1 MARQLAEM
9 SAHGLPRD
17 LRSLAMTTGESVL
30 KEINFD
36 GIIGPSHNYAGLSLG
51 NIASASHKGE
61 ASHPRAAAL
70 QGIAKMRGNM
80 ERGLAQGF
88 LLPLPRPNYGL
99 LRDLAVGEDGDRA
112 LLAAAWSASSMWT
125 ANAATVSPAPDTA
138 DGRCHLTPANLVTML
153 HRGQEWRDT
162 QAQLKIAFGDER
174 HFAVHDAV
182 PPSFGDEGAANHMR
196 FCENHG
202 APGVEVFVYGRPGGR
217 FPARQ
222 HEQASRAVAR
232 LHGLDPKRCV
242 FIEQSPAAIAAGA
255 FHNDVVAV
263 ANEKVLFTHE
273 KAFADQ
279 IDAYEAIRAAF
290 PALHVVEV
298 PESAVS
304 LEEAIK
310 TYLFNAQLLTL
321 PTGEMALIVPDECR
335 ESASV
340 WSWCEHMLASN
351 GPIRKVIPVD
361 VRQSMANGG
370 GPACL
375 RLRVVADPATVDA
388 RFMLDEAKAE
398 RIEAVIAQ
406 MWPETIQPDEIG
418 TEALAAKVIEAREA
432 LLAVLSLDEL
442 A

>member
-1 MARQLAEM
+1 
-9 SAHGLPRD
+9 
-17 LRSLAMTTGESVL
+17 
-30 KEINFD
+30 
-36 GIIGPSHNYAGLSLG
+36 
-51 NIASASHKGE
+51 
-61 ASHPRAAAL
+61 
-70 QGIAKMRGNM
+70 M
-80 ERGLAQGF
+80 ERGLAQGY
-88 LLPLPRPNYGL
+88 LLPLPRPNFSL
-99 LRDLAVGEDGDRA
+99 LQQLSVDDDTDRA
-112 LLAAAWSASSMWT
+112 LRAAAWSASSMWT

-153 HRGQEWRDT
+153 HRAHEWRDT
-162 QAQLKIAFGDER
+162 QAQLKIAFGNRD

-196 FCENHG
+196 FCEGHG
-202 APGVEVFVYGRPGGR
+202 SKGVEVFVFGRPGGR

-232 LHGLDPKRCV
+232 LHGLDPDACIY
-242 FIEQSPAAIAAGA
+242 IEQNPEAIEAGA

-263 ANEKVLFTHE
+263 ANERVLFTHE
-273 KAFADQ
+273 RAFADRQ
-279 IDAYEAIRAAF
+279 GTYDAIRAAF
-290 PALHVVEV
+290 PALEVVEV

-304 LEEAIK
+304 LAEAIK

-321 PTGEMALIVPDECR
+321 PSGEMALVVPSECQ
-335 ESASV
+335 ESAAV
-340 WSWCEHMLASN
+340 WSWCEHMLAGN

-388 RFMLDEAKAE
+388 RFLLQEQRAE
-398 RIEAVIAQ
+398 RIESVIAQ
-406 MWPETIQPDEIG
+406 TWPEQIDPADIG
-418 TEALAAKVIEAREA
+418 NEALAKTVIEAREA

>member
-1 MARQLAEM
+1 M
-9 SAHGLPRD
+9 SKL
-17 LRSLAMTTGESVL
+17 V
-30 KEINFD
+30 EINFD
-36 GIIGPSHNYAGLSLG
+36 GIVGPSHNYAGLSLG
-51 NIASASHKGE
+51 NIASASHKGN
-61 ASHPRAAAL
+61 ASYPRAAAL

-88 LLPLPRPNYGL
+88 LLPLPRPNFGL
-99 LRDLAVGEDGDRA
+99 LRDLAVGDDTNPA
-112 LLAAAWSASSMWT
+112 LVAAAWSASSMWT
-125 ANAATVSPAPDTA
+125 ANAATVSPAPDTG

-162 QAQLKIAFGDER
+162 QAQLKIAFGDQR

-182 PPSFGDEGAANHMR
+182 PSSFGDEGAANHMR
-196 FCENHG
+196 FCDSHD

-232 LHGLDPKRCV
+232 LHGLEPRRCV
-242 FIEQSPAAIAAGA
+242 FIEQNPAAIEAGA

-263 ANEKVLFTHE
+263 ANEKVLFTHDQ
-273 KAFADQ
+273 AFADQ
-279 IDAYEAIRAAF
+279 IDAYEAIRAVF
-290 PALHVVEV
+290 PDLHVVEV
-298 PESAVS
+298 PESQVT
-304 LEEAIK
+304 LEEAIR
-310 TYLFNAQLLTL
+310 TYLFNAQLVTL
-321 PTGEMALIVPDECR
+321 LTGEMALVVPSECQ

-340 WSWCEHMLASN
+340 WSWCERMLASN
-351 GPIRKVIPVD
+351 GPIRHVIPVD

-388 RFMLDEAKAE
+388 RFLLDEAKAE